1 MHRKKWIVLSL
12 VFIQMLAPVSISAD
26 TLESLNQ
33 KEVTLQQQSQA
44 ISSQVQAALEE
55 VNQTYRAVEA
65 LKNDV
70 AQNEALIASTQAEI
84 VETNETIKKRKEIAA
99 KRLRNLQVSSIGEN
113 KLFYLLQTSNL
124 QELVS
129 GLYAMSV
136 MQNAEKETVQTLE
149 EATLKLEELERT
161 AQVAQAELV
170 NDQQTLQ
177 IKADALDDQVAA
189 LKVQLAGNQAALA
202 EIAQSKEVETARLA
216 AEKERQKLAEEE
228 AKKAAEKAAK
238 EAEKQPATQE
248 QVTTPQPEVSQPETS
263 PSTPPVVE
271 TPAPSTGKTLYVQA
285 TAYSYKEVGSS
296 FYTALGVDLRQNS
309 QVIAV
314 DPSVIPLGSVVEVE
328 GYGIALAADTGGAIK
343 GNIIDVHLNSV
354 DACKQWGRKFN
365 VKVTILE

>member
-1 MHRKKWIVLSL
+1 MHRKKWMVLSL

-189 LKVQLAGNQAALA
+189 
-202 EIAQSKEVETARLA
+202 
-216 AEKERQKLAEEE
+216 
-228 AKKAAEKAAK
+228 
-238 EAEKQPATQE
+238 
-248 QVTTPQPEVSQPETS
+248 
-263 PSTPPVVE
+263 
-271 TPAPSTGKTLYVQA
+271 
-285 TAYSYKEVGSS
+285 
-296 FYTALGVDLRQNS
+296 
-309 QVIAV
+309 
-314 DPSVIPLGSVVEVE
+314 
-328 GYGIALAADTGGAIK
+328 
-343 GNIIDVHLNSV
+343 
-354 DACKQWGRKFN
+354 
-365 VKVTILE
+365 